1 MNQRRIDSDLRN
13 KSLINLQNS
22 SNHFIEVFKN
32 LVLTDIERLNPI
44 KRVNPD
50 YIINGIKSLEK
61 KKDIIIRPADKGGGV
76 VILEK
81 TFYHKQL
88 VDMLGDRTTYC
99 RLSSDP
105 TNEYRAQLSALVEWG
120 YSMDAL
126 NGREKNYL
134 VPSSCRIPIIY
145 MLPKIHK
152 DVRVPPARP
161 IVNGIGSVTAR
172 LGEFLDKFLQP
183 SVKAT
188 RAYLKDTTDLLR
200 SLQEVKFDPTSEVYL
215 VTADVA
221 SLYTI
226 IQHEDAALALN

>member
-81 TFYHKQL
+81 T
-88 VDMLGDRTTYC
+88 
-99 RLSSDP
+99 
-105 TNEYRAQLSALVEWG
+105 
-120 YSMDAL
+120 
-126 NGREKNYL
+126 
-134 VPSSCRIPIIY
+134 
-145 MLPKIHK
+145 
-152 DVRVPPARP
+152 
-161 IVNGIGSVTAR
+161 
-172 LGEFLDKFLQP
+172 
-183 SVKAT
+183 
-188 RAYLKDTTDLLR
+188 
-200 SLQEVKFDPTSEVYL
+200 
-215 VTADVA
+215 
-221 SLYTI
+221 
-226 IQHEDAALALN
+226 